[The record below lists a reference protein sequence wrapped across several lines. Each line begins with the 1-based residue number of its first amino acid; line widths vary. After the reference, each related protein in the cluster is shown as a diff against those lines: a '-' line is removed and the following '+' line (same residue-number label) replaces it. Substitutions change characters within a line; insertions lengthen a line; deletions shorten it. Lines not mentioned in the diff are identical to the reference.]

1 MTTKL
6 KSLSMMT
13 IMIFSPTILVHANDT
28 TEAAHSQYTT
38 LNLDACQV
46 LKTYEESGGV
56 DLRCDGFKDVPVY
69 VSEGDLRFYVS
80 YGERSDVPAQFAP
93 FNTLGKKVEWR
104 LDEDGQPVAAIV
116 RHHLDISAGAEDDD
130 SPKERQVLSISSI
143 GTKEKPGC
151 VIGMVNAS
159 TNPNANQLA
168 RQIAD
173 HYARAFRCG
182 VDEAG
187 YVGLE

>member
-1 MTTKL
+1 MNHSIKL
-6 KSLSMMT
+6 ALLLSTSLACFTSQPCLAEPT
-13 IMIFSPTILVHANDT
+13 SDFSSV
-28 TEAAHSQYTT
+28 YTDLD
-38 LNLDACQV
+38 LNACQV
-46 LKTYEESGGV
+46 LKTYEENGGV

-80 YGERSDVPAQFAP
+80 YGERSDFSAQFAP

-104 LDEDGQPVAAIV
+104 LHKDGQPIAAIV

-143 GTKEKPGC
+143 GTKEKLGC
-151 VIGMVNAS
+151 VVGMVNAS
-159 TNPNANQLA
+159 ANANANQLA

-187 YVGLE
+187 YVGLD